1 METKYDIELKKW
13 NKEVNEPFYQHLIN
27 NELQDWQSEGY
38 VPVEHPTAKE
48 ATSLKVKIK
57 KFLKE
62 TFI

>member
-1 METKYDIELKKW
+1 METKYEAELKKW
-13 NKEVNEPFYQHLIN
+13 NKEVNEPYYHNLIN
-27 NELQDWQSEGY
+27 GELQEWQLEGY

-48 ATSLKVKIK
+48 ATSISRKFK